1 MWVDIF
7 SEEDEEVLK
16 GKTKLFMSPLLLLDN
31 NDNDSDNDN
40 DGENDSDNQVH
51 TFGQLQSRKK
61 GFGKVVQLYSTSF

>member
-40 DGENDSDNQVH
+40 DGESDSDN
-51 TFGQLQSRKK
+51 
-61 GFGKVVQLYSTSF
+61 